1 MDYLPII
8 FGLTVAA
15 ILAVVADLAER
26 RKPNPCE
33 DCAIR
38 CKCGAGE

>member
-15 ILAVVADLAER
+15 ILAVVADFAER
-26 RKPNPCE
+26 KLDPCE
-33 DCAIR
+33 DCTIR